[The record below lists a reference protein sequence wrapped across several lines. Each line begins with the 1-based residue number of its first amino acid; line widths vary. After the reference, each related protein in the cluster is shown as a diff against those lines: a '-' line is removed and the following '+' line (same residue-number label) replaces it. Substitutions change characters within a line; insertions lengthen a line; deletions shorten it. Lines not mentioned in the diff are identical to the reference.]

1 MPLQLSQK
9 GKPKS
14 GVGRSNETSLVILC
28 STMVPCYVTALLGA
42 PPKFAILDKNATIM
56 LRTSLERVVS
66 SLGNSGHIELGDE
79 GLSPTDAGENRVS
92 RPPAVS
98 AAVPSVEAEEEKR
111 VPIPVEPKLSTG
123 SSDDSSG
130 GRSTICSIVARV
142 KLVSPDKLPDYE
154 KVLEEMAEYCHSKFK
169 GHLYSGLVE
178 QTKTGNLVSVHR
190 FDTVDHLQIWM
201 TSEERRKFLERF
213 APLVV
218 PESVHVDVVEGATH
232 LFEVSDGQQVPG
244 SVKPDMR
251 PPPQWK
257 VLVLLIAVFYPLVLI
272 LGVVLVAPLAKAGY
286 SSITI
291 TAIVYAIVL
300 PIGFWAL
307 FPAIFKIFRKWLMKP
322 RPVYPRHSLMFILDS
337 GFSVFKPVNPD
348 LVNPVQEA
356 TINRISV
363 AEGLISSIQERLR
376 LLEHQDKISDAEMDQ
391 MIAYKDGKSHQI
403 IHVLRDKI
411 VAEAAREHNEN
422 YPVSVKVALK
432 VPPAYTKS
440 YEKFAKDIGRAAA
453 QFEGFLGFDVIRPS
467 ELDAKG
473 SGVYVSITRFQ
484 THSQLLKWL
493 TSRERKELL
502 VQIHPFVT
510 VLSGDIESDKF
521 LHTNGFDNF
530 FQSTAP
536 TGAEIDSKQ
545 IPAPPPKWKTCALT
559 FVILLGNSA
568 FFSTFIAPIY
578 SKQVPSLLATFITLC
593 LNLTLSSY
601 VVTPFA
607 NKIFQDWLH
616 TYTQNDVPKSW
627 IGKCF
632 YLGFP
637 GLR

>member
-1 MPLQLSQK
+1 
-9 GKPKS
+9 
-14 GVGRSNETSLVILC
+14 
-28 STMVPCYVTALLGA
+28 
-42 PPKFAILDKNATIM
+42 
-56 LRTSLERVVS
+56 
-66 SLGNSGHIELGDE
+66 
-79 GLSPTDAGENRVS
+79 
-92 RPPAVS
+92 
-98 AAVPSVEAEEEKR
+98 
-111 VPIPVEPKLSTG
+111 
-123 SSDDSSG
+123 
-130 GRSTICSIVARV
+130 
-142 KLVSPDKLPDYE
+142 
-154 KVLEEMAEYCHSKFK
+154 
-169 GHLYSGLVE
+169 LYSGLVE

-190 FDTVDHLQIWM
+190 FDTVEHLQTWM

-232 LFEVSDGQQVPG
+232 LFEASEAQQAPG

-257 VLVLLIAVFYPLVLI
+257 VLVLLIAVFYPLVLL
-272 LGVVLVAPLAKAGY
+272 LGVVLIAPLAKAGY
-286 SSITI
+286 TSTTL

-300 PIGFWAL
+300 PIGFWVL
-307 FPAIFKIFRKWLMKP
+307 FPVIFGLFRKWLMKP

-356 TINRISV
+356 TVNRISV

-376 LLEHQDKISDAEMDQ
+376 LLEHEDKISDAEMDQ
-391 MIAYKDGKSHQI
+391 MIAHKDGKSDQI
-403 IHVLRDKI
+403 VHILRDKI
-411 VAEAAREHNEN
+411 LADAAREHNEN

-432 VPPAYTKS
+432 VPAAYTKS
-440 YEKFAKDIGRAAA
+440 YEKFAKDLGRAAS

-467 ELDAKG
+467 QLDPKG

-484 THSQLLKWL
+484 NHSQLIKWL

-510 VLSGDIESDKF
+510 LLSGEIESDKF
-521 LHTNGFDNF
+521 LHTDGFDNF
-530 FQSTAP
+530 FQSTGP
-536 TGAEIDSKQ
+536 TGAEIDPKQ
-545 IPAPPPKWKTCALT
+545 IPAPPPKWKTLILT
-559 FVILLGNSA
+559 FFILLGNSA
-568 FFSTFIAPIY
+568 FFSSYIAPLY
-578 SKQVPSLLATFITLC
+578 STKVPALLASFISLV

-601 VVTPFA
+601 VITPLA

-616 TYTQNDVPKSW
+616 TYTQSDVPKSW
-627 IGKCF
+627 IGKCLH
-632 YLGFP
+632 LGLP